1 MEDKA
6 QLETLLSET
15 QRHLVD
21 TERHLADNNEK
32 LESEIRARKL
42 ENEEWEQFQQDLLVS
57 VRVANDFKTEAQ
69 LAHEQM
75 ALDNKLLRDKVN
87 IGISVV
93 VWHMLKKYLFTFCY
107 SSFRFAGWNRKLRNL
122 ISVSIVIM
130 SISMFSKHIFAHQNF

>member
-21 TERHLADNNEK
+21 TERQLADNNEK
-32 LESEIRARKL
+32 LESEIRSRQL

-87 IGISVV
+87 IDFLGLFGNYV
-93 VWHMLKKYLFTFCY
+93 ML
-107 SSFRFAGWNRKLRNL
+107 
-122 ISVSIVIM
+122 
-130 SISMFSKHIFAHQNF
+130 

>member
-21 TERHLADNNEK
+21 TERQLAEKCEK
-32 LESEIRARKL
+32 LDSEIHARKI

-87 IGISVV
+87 IDIF
-93 VWHMLKKYLFTFCY
+93 LLLF
-107 SSFRFAGWNRKLRNL
+107 L
-122 ISVSIVIM
+122 
-130 SISMFSKHIFAHQNF
+130 